1 MKKILLSIF
10 AIITAISGYSQ
21 NYYTFNLYNTNPL
34 LYNPA
39 HYVHNE
45 KLIIYTD
52 TRLQWMNIPGAPK
65 ISSLGFAYSKN
76 NKMGYGLKLVNNNV
90 GMFNFFNA
98 TAGYSYK
105 AQLGT
110 SDHFIKMGLD
120 AGVSNNFLLRQN
132 AQNVDLSDITL
143 SNNYYRKIIFTT
155 DIGISY
161 NYQNLQLDVMLPQ
174 IYDDNIFFRQAMAMA
189 SYSYQLNE
197 DVSLTPSV
205 LVRTGQ
211 EVPFTSDFNLMAT
224 WKKQLWTQISYRSN
238 KGYIFSL
245 GTSIDK
251 IHIGYAFEYANN
263 KITAA
268 SYGTHEI
275 QIIYKM
281 GNKPKIKKIQYSGKI
296 TDQTTQQPVNSTVK
310 IYQNNE
316 LLETLKTDEEGSFT
330 VKLKEG
336 QTYNIN
342 IIAPDY
348 YGINENIT
356 LVRDSSATYKEYKLV
371 PKTIIV
377 VGKVTDSI
385 SNEGVSGVDIEFL
398 SGNKIIKQT
407 TTNAN
412 GGYHVKI
419 DRNSDF
425 NIVVS
430 AKNYSKAEATINTNT
445 NQDSITKNFTVRP
458 VITIHGRITDSDI
471 DAGLGATIDI
481 VDPTTNKIIK
491 QVVSDSQT
499 GEYSVKLTGYKDV
512 QLVVNST
519 GYMFQAVDVH
529 IPKTNADISENI
541 ALQKLNQGVSIVL
554 ENVVFDK
561 GKSTLR
567 PESIPEID
575 RVIQV
580 MKANPDIKIEL
591 SGHTDSYGNMD
602 YNIKLSKER
611 AQAVADYMISKGISP
626 DRLVVVGY
634 GPKKPRDTNT
644 TPQGRERNRRV
655 EAKVIK

>member
-10 AIITAISGYSQ
+10 VFFTAIAAQSQ
-21 NYYTFNLYNTNPL
+21 NYYTFNLYNMNPL

-39 HYVHNE
+39 QYVHNE

-52 TRLQWMNIPGAPK
+52 TRLQWMNIPGSPK

-76 NKMGYGLKLVNNNV
+76 AKMGYGLKLVNNNV

-98 TAGYSYK
+98 TAGYAYK

-110 SDHFIKMGLD
+110 ADHFIKMGLD
-120 AGVSNNFLLRQN
+120 CGVSNNFLLNHN
-132 AQNVDLSDITL
+132 AQNVDLSDVTL
-143 SNNYYRKIIFTT
+143 SDNYYRKIVFTT

-161 NYQNLQLDVMLPQ
+161 NYQNLQLDLMLPQ
-174 IYDDNIFFRQAMAMA
+174 IYDGNVFFKQAMAMA
-189 SYSYQLNE
+189 SYTYQLNT

-211 EVPFTSDFNLMAT
+211 EVPFTSDFNLMAS
-224 WKKQLWTQISYRSN
+224 WKKQVWTQVSYRSAN
-238 KGYIFSL
+238 GYIFGI

-268 SYGTHEI
+268 SYGTHEL
-275 QIIYKM
+275 QIIYKL
-281 GNKPKIKKIQYSGKI
+281 GNKPRIKKIQYSGKI
-296 TDQTTQQPVNSTVK
+296 IDQTTNKPVNSTIK
-310 IYQNNE
+310 IYKDNE
-316 LLETLKTDEEGSFT
+316 LIESFTTDEEGEFS

-336 QTYNIN
+336 QTYNFSVT
-342 IIAPDY
+342 APDY
-348 YGINENIT
+348 YGISENISI
-356 LVRDSSATYKEYKLV
+356 VHDSTGTYKEYKLL
-371 PKTIIV
+371 PKTVIVCGKII
-377 VGKVTDSI
+377 DSI
-385 SNEGVSGVDIEFL
+385 SNKGISGVDVQFL
-398 SGNKIIKQT
+398 SGNKILKQI
-407 TTNAN
+407 TTNPYGN
-412 GGYHVKI
+412 YHTKI
-419 DRNSDF
+419 DRNSNF
-425 NIVVS
+425 NLVVT
-430 AKNYSKAEATINTNT
+430 AKNYTKTTATINTNT
-445 NQDSITKNFTVRP
+445 KQDSIIKNFTLQP

-471 DAGLGATIDI
+471 DAGVGATIDV
-481 VDPTTNKIIK
+481 VDPQTNKIIK
-491 QVVSDSQT
+491 QVVSNKQT
-499 GEYSVKLTGYKDV
+499 GEYTVRLTGVKDV

-529 IPKTNADISENI
+529 IPKTNADIIENVS
-541 ALQKLNQGVSIVL
+541 LQKLNQGVSIVL

-567 PESIPEID
+567 PESMPEIN

-591 SGHTDSYGNMD
+591 SGHTDSYGKME
-602 YNIKLSKER
+602 YNIKLSKDR
-611 AQAVADYMISKGISP
+611 AQAVADYMISQGISP

-644 TPQGRERNRRV
+644 TPQGRQRNRRV